1 MTKVTN
7 EKLFFAFDPALQPA
21 ARIRQGEQGV
31 LETHDCF
38 EGQIQSSADL
48 LDKLDWSHVNPATGP
63 VYIEGA
69 MPGDILRVDLLEIK
83 IGLQASMVAVPDEG
97 VLGDVITQMETTILK
112 RDGDHLVFKDKLRV
126 PIRPMIGVIGV
137 APATG
142 SVPNG
147 TPGPHGGNMDCTL
160 ISEGN
165 SVYFTVG
172 VEGALFGAGDFHAAM
187 GDGEIVVCGAEI
199 SGELRFNTEVVDLKG
214 LPTPFVETK
223 DVVATIYSAPT
234 TDEAANGAIH
244 RMAQFLTDFAKIPL
258 NDAGMLMSLVG
269 QLKFCQVVDP
279 LKTVRFEFPK
289 WVLTE
294 YGYKFRPVLRA

>member
-1 MTKVTN
+1 MTSVTN
-7 EKLFFAFDPALQPA
+7 KDLFFAFDPTLKPA
-21 ARIRQGEQGV
+21 ARMRQGEAGV

-38 EGQIQSSADL
+38 EGQIHTSADL
-48 LDKLDWSHVNPATGP
+48 VDKLDWNHVNPATGP

-69 MPGDILRVDLLEIK
+69 RPGDILRVDLLEVK
-83 IGLQASMVAVPDEG
+83 IGKQASMVTIPGEG
-97 VLGDVITQMETTILK
+97 ALGDVITKMETTILK
-112 RDGDHLVFKDKLRV
+112 VDGGQIVFKDRLRLPV
-126 PIRPMIGVIGV
+126 RPMIGVIGV
-137 APATG
+137 APAEG

-160 ISEGN
+160 IRQGS

-199 SGELRFNTEVVDLKG
+199 SGELRFQAEVVNLKG
-214 LPTPFVETK
+214 LPTPFVETE

-244 RMAQFLTDFAKIPL
+244 RMSEFLVNFARLPL

-289 WVLTE
+289 SVLAE
-294 YGYKFRPVLRA
+294 YGFQMR